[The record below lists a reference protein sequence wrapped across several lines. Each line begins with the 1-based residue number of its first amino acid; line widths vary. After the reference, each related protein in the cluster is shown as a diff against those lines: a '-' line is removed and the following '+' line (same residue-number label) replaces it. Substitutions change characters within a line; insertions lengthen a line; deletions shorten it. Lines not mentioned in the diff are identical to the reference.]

1 MLIEAVSPQQAASAD
16 GAQGLSLPH
25 AVFYSQRV
33 CVSLSQGDPKLSNCR
48 LVEEMELKDNVPA
61 SLLPR
66 TSVGRGLD
74 SDSEEFVRIL
84 SKGGLHDM
92 LLAFFAQQ

>member
-1 MLIEAVSPQQAASAD
+1 MVIEAVSPQQAQRAD

-33 CVSLSQGDPKLSNCR
+33 SVSQGDSKLSNCR

-61 SLLPR
+61 GLLPR

-74 SDSEEFVRIL
+74 NDSEEFVRIL
-84 SKGGLHDM
+84 SDGGLHDM